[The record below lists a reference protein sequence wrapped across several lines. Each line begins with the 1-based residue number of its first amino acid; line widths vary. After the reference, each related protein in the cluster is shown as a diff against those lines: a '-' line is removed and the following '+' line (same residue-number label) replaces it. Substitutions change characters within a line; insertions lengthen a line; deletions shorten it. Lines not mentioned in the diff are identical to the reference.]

1 MREKIIVLGATGSIG
16 RQCLDILKYSFDY
29 ELVGVSFNSQI
40 DLIEPYLFY
49 FDSLKYIAITD
60 AKKAKIFQERHPSY
74 VVLSGVDASV
84 KLVKKCQATVFNSL
98 MGNVGL
104 EPTLTAI
111 QNDLDVLLSNK
122 ESLVIGSSLIKSA
135 LKTSKSHLYPVDSEH
150 VALAKLLKTL
160 QEQGVNT
167 EDILSLYVTASGGSL
182 RDRQYSDLVKVSPQ
196 EVLHHPTWQ
205 MGNKITVDS
214 ATLVNKGFEVIEASV
229 LFDFPLDKIKACI
242 CKESLVHALIEY
254 KDKDEIKYIYEYS
267 PCDMKV
273 SIAYA
278 LSKGKMKTH
287 KLSEED
293 EIAVKKL
300 HFEEIDKA
308 FYPAFELTIKM
319 FKKYSNIGMI
329 YYNAVDTA
337 AIEAFLKNKI
347 GYLDIYKSLK
357 YTYDHLQI
365 STEVSIESL
374 SSLIKTAEAYADDVV
389 KQIGEK

>member
-60 AKKAKIFQERHPSY
+60 VKKAKIFQERHPSY

-111 QNDLDVLLSNK
+111 QSDLDVLLSNK

-182 RDRQYSDLVKVSPQ
+182 RDRQYLDLVKVSPQ

>member
-60 AKKAKIFQERHPSY
+60 VKKAKIFQERHPSY

-111 QNDLDVLLSNK
+111 QSDLDVLLSNK

-135 LKTSKSHLYPVDSEH
+135 LKNSKSHLYPVDSEH

-182 RDRQYSDLVKVSPQ
+182 RDRQYSDLFKVSPQ

>member
-60 AKKAKIFQERHPSY
+60 VKKAKIFQERHPSY

-347 GYLDIYKSLK
+347 GYLDICKSLK